1 MNGTR
6 CGLDYFSAI
15 KEEPIRAQK
24 SVWHSQDKTKSN
36 LDAFTQPYRRRR
48 VTWIILATDEG
59 ESEFKES

>member
-15 KEEPIRAQK
+15 SAIRAQK

-48 VTWIILATDEG
+48 VTSIILATDEG